1 MTVLQINEVIQL
13 VEEGNFDAFIS
24 VSTLNMS
31 EVLEYVLPKI
41 GGSRPIVVYNQ
52 FKESLLEVQQ
62 ALSGDKRVL
71 APSIYETRVRPYQ
84 TIPGRMHPVMTN
96 RGGGGYILWGHE

>member
-1 MTVLQINEVIQL
+1 MSFLK
-13 VEEGNFDAFIS
+13 S
-24 VSTLNMS
+24 VALDRLS
-31 EVLEYVLPKI
+31 
-41 GGSRPIVVYNQ
+41 YNQ